1 MFYFGKNKFVKQRN
15 DLDLVLRL
23 FESASRQYIRVSN
36 KINNKITCRKSHTRV
51 TDL

>member
-1 MFYFGKNKFVKQRN
+1 MFYFGKNKFEKQRN

-23 FESASRQYIRVSN
+23 FESANRHHIRASN
-36 KINNKITCRKSHTRV
+36 KINNKITCRKSHTRA